1 MFGFRAQRQFRSAMS
16 LDDGSVHKN
25 QTNKILAITFPIIS
39 KTWSFQKLL
48 AIQTK
53 QFAVTLA
60 ATKNFTQLPS
70 NFHNFWQTAQMAEWY
85 RASVSSAVDLA
96 LIPSR
101 VKPMTLNI
109 GIHSFPA

>member
-1 MFGFRAQRQFRSAMS
+1 MFGFKAQRQFRSARS

-53 QFAVTLA
+53 QFTVTLA
-60 ATKNFTQLPS
+60 ATKHFIQLPS
-70 NFHNFWQTAQMAEWY
+70 NFQNFWQTCG
-85 RASVSSAVDLA
+85 LC
-96 LIPSR
+96 
-101 VKPMTLNI
+101 KT
-109 GIHSFPA
+109 